1 MASASAPISEEAERA
16 NEGCKLR
23 KNTNLVSRC
32 EPHDGK
38 LGNWTPSRKE
48 LMVAAPLLNGS
59 CYCASGLI
67 EAIDGC
73 AQKINSG
80 QLSLTLGTLGDPT
93 DCSLTV
99 GAAELGARHFLR
111 IYAFNRDQATF
122 YSIITV
128 VELKGDKAELYYQG
142 FNSFDPP
149 GTTDLDP
156 KQHSAALVKDWPKLP
171 QSFKDWLGKDPA

>member
-1 MASASAPISEEAERA
+1 VASASAPVSEEEERA

-23 KNTNLVSRC
+23 KNTNVTSRC
-32 EPHDGK
+32 AAHDVRLGK
-38 LGNWTPSRKE
+38 WKPSAKE
-48 LMVAAPLLNGS
+48 LMVTAPLLSGS

-67 EAIDGC
+67 EAIDRC
-73 AQKINSG
+73 AQKIDGG
-80 QLSLTLGTLGDPT
+80 QIALTLGTLGDPT

-99 GAAELGARHFLR
+99 GAAELGARRFLR

-149 GTTDLDP
+149 GTTDVDP
-156 KQHSAALVKDWPKLP
+156 KQHSAALVKDWPTLP
-171 QSFKDWLGKDPA
+171 QSFKDWLEKDPE